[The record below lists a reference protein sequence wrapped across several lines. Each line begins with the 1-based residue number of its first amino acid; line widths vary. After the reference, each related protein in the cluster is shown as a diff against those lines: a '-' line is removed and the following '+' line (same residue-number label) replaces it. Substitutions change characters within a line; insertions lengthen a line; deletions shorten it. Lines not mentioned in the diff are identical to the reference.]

1 MENNVTPPDN
11 QTALSAS
18 RRLVK
23 TMPNAAIALAIVMPT
38 TSPLAGGF
46 FTFGGDDRSL
56 FLVIGG

>member
-1 MENNVTPPDN
+1 M
-11 QTALSAS
+11 AL
-18 RRLVK
+18 
-23 TMPNAAIALAIVMPT
+23 PT